1 MTTNRRPR
9 NTGSLYQQ
17 PGCSNWYVQYYRNGK
32 AHRESTHTSNG
43 RKAEKFLAAR
53 LAEVSTGNFFSPRIE
68 KIKVSE
74 LADDL
79 LLAYKTGVIRGQRSM
94 EWAERRWKLHL
105 KPFFADFRAVQVS
118 TDLLNRYVHKRQAEE
133 AENATINRE
142 LAFISK
148 AFRLGVTSS
157 PAKVRHV
164 PPFPHLTENNVRK
177 GFLADADYE
186 KLADECAKVGL
197 WLRTMLAVGWNF
209 GWRKGEVLNLRV
221 KQIDLPSRTIRLEQ
235 GTTKN
240 NQGRIVKMTDEVYT
254 LVAACIGGKK
264 PDDYVFTRENGKR
277 VKNFRKAWHNV
288 CEAAGVPELLFHDLR
303 RTGVRNLRRLG
314 ISEGVAMKISGH
326 KTASVFRRYDIT
338 DESDLAEA
346 AARLDE
352 KRRVQLE
359 NRHNSDIIPDFAQF
373 SGKHAETGG

>member
-1 MTTNRRPR
+1 
-9 NTGSLYQQ
+9 
-17 PGCSNWYVQYYRNGK
+17 
-32 AHRESTHTSNG
+32 
-43 RKAEKFLAAR
+43 
-53 LAEVSTGNFFSPRIE
+53 
-68 KIKVSE
+68 
-74 LADDL
+74 
-79 LLAYKTGVIRGQRSM
+79 M
-94 EWAERRWKLHL
+94 ECAERRWKLHL

-148 AFRLGVTSS
+148 ASRLGLTSS

-197 WLRTMLAVGWNF
+197 WLRTMLAVGCNF